1 MTPYQKRTTLIFG
14 PTPKVGR
21 ELAELVEAIREAGV
35 TLKSGNKVNEIEVA
49 TDDAAFAE
57 KVLNIHGYHVEGRR
71 LHEGLAGVMEELN
84 KKYQLDE
91 MRVRPDTAAAWD
103 LIRNQDRTPPKDDK
117 QAVRVYVN
125 SQLRKIR
132 AARTTRRAQHVRDNI
147 DGQITAYENI
157 LRYIKK
163 R

>member
-1 MTPYQKRTTLIFG
+1 MTPFQKRTTLIFG
-14 PTPKVGR
+14 PAPKVGR
-21 ELAELVEAIREAGV
+21 ELAELVEAMNEAGV
-35 TLKSGNKVNEIEVA
+35 TLQSGKRPNEIEVA
-49 TDDAAFAE
+49 TDEAMFAE

-71 LHEGLAGVMEELN
+71 LHEGLAGVMDNLS
-84 KKYQLDE
+84 KKYKLDE
-91 MRVRPDTAAAWD
+91 MFGRPDTLEAQD
-103 LIRNQDRTPPKDDK
+103 LPAVRTDK

-132 AARTTRRAQHVRDNI
+132 ATRTKRRAQHVRDNI

>member
-71 LHEGLAGVMEELN
+71 LHEGLAGVMETLS

-91 MRVRPDTAAAWD
+91 MNFLDRVGHEA
-103 LIRNQDRTPPKDDK
+103 DRVPPKDDK